1 MDSSTKKCKL
11 TEKCKKCGSQSIVK
25 NGIVRQKQRYK
36 CKDCSYNFTIGDA
49 REKVSLEAKALAM
62 LLYGSGKAS
71 YGMIARLFNVSRT
84 AVLHWIRKMGKALP
98 IPEIDTEVKEVQIDE
113 MWHFIEKKTK
123 GMDMASRGLC

>member
-25 NGIVRQKQRYK
+25 NGRVRQKQRYK

-49 REKVSLEAKALAM
+49 REKVSIEAKALAV

-71 YGMIARLFNVSRT
+71 YGMIARLFKQS
-84 AVLHWIRKMGKALP
+84 
-98 IPEIDTEVKEVQIDE
+98 
-113 MWHFIEKKTK
+113 
-123 GMDMASRGLC
+123 